1 VSEEQSRTSG
11 PQRWPRWVYEAG
23 NEPDARFSFANE
35 RTFLA
40 WVRTA
45 LALLAAGV
53 ALDAVPLPIP
63 GVVQTLLAAAFVLLG
78 LTCAV
83 ASWVRWARAER
94 AMRRGEPLPSVG
106 FGAVLAAFVVLAG
119 IGLLVAGLG

>member
-1 VSEEQSRTSG
+1 MSEPR
-11 PQRWPRWVYEAG
+11 RWPRWVYEAG
-23 NEPDARFSFANE
+23 SEPDARFSFANE

-63 GVVQTLLAAAFVLLG
+63 ATLQRLLAAAFVLLG

-106 FGAVLAAFVVLAG
+106 FGAVLAGFVVLAG
-119 IGLLVAGLG
+119 LGLLLAGLG

>member
-1 VSEEQSRTSG
+1 MSG
-11 PQRWPRWVYEAG
+11 AGRWPRWVYDTG
-23 NEPDARFSFANE
+23 SEPDARFSFANE

-40 WVRTA
+40 WIRTA

-53 ALDAVPLPIP
+53 ALDALPLPIP
-63 GVVQTLLAAAFVLLG
+63 SALQTFLAAAFVVLG

-83 ASWVRWARAER
+83 ASWARWARAER

-106 FGAVLAAFVVLAG
+106 FGAVLAVFVVLAG
-119 IGLLVAGLG
+119 LGLLLAGLG